1 MSVLLYLQHLG
12 SEAEVCI
19 ICVNDVHY
27 FVHLRKAEAESRSR
41 INTCVQKDCLADGL
55 LLSGSPVPLCQ
66 IHESLGSCY
75 LCFGLTALCS
85 CLALLNGK
93 HIFCECFPFLQMLLK
108 GS

>member
-19 ICVNDVHY
+19 ICT
-27 FVHLRKAEAESRSR
+27 HLRKAEAESRSR